1 MQNKTKLTFTNPNP
15 NKPHLTGQ
23 AYITFLNTNGGINK
37 FGLQL
42 TSNAITKNGL
52 FGGGTLTTLLNPT
65 NRICNANG
73 LPMPNGYGH
82 ASQILWACVNG
93 LPQQAINNGK
103 LVKLPKQGLAPITT
117 VPTNTNKVVP
127 LAHIQHLHRA
137 SGSCILRNTA
147 TTATATP
154 NNMVLALLNG
164 SKSLKATAKNITLG
178 VPMAKLVAL
187 A

>member
-1 MQNKTKLTFTNPNP
+1 MQNLTFTNPNKA
-15 NKPHLTGQ
+15 KPHLTGQ
-23 AYITFLNTNGGINK
+23 AYLTFLNTNGGINN

-42 TSNAITKNGL
+42 LPSAITKNGL
-52 FGGGTLTTLLNPT
+52 FGGGTLTSLLNPT

-93 LPQQAINNGK
+93 LPKQALNNGT

-117 VPTNTNKVVP
+117 VPSNTNKIVP
-127 LAHIQHLHRA
+127 LAHIQHIHRA
-137 SGSCILRNTA
+137 SGSCILRNTG
-147 TTATATP
+147 TNATATP

-178 VPMAKLVAL
+178 VPMAKLVQL
-187 A
+187 TK